1 MVVDDMCLNCSA
13 AHIGV
18 FPAVPSQCL
27 KCPHQAI
34 AEEVEIPRSKNF
46 RAKQSDRASGG
57 CNSLLH

>member
-1 MVVDDMCLNCSA
+1 MVVDDMCLNCST

-27 KCPHQAI
+27 KCPHQTI

-46 RAKQSDRASGG
+46 RAK
-57 CNSLLH
+57 